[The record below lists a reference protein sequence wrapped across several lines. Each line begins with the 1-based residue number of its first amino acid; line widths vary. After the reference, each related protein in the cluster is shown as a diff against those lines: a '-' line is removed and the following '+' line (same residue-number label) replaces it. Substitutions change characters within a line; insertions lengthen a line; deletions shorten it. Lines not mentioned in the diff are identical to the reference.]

1 MTFEKHVIAR
11 MILCMEMKMSDPST
25 LATVS
30 PSLTK
35 LNVQFWCHLPLFKD
49 LIFS

>member
-30 PSLTK
+30 PSLYQVERSVLVSLT
-35 LNVQFWCHLPLFKD
+35 F
-49 LIFS
+49 I